1 MGCTSY
7 LLVTVLKVR
16 EVMVTN
22 LVTIEPNALIF
33 EVAKLM
39 RDKKVGSVIIIKK
52 RKVLGIVTER
62 DLVRRVLAE
71 NRDPKTIKIRDVMST
86 PVFSISPEEDV
97 VNAAHI
103 MRQRG
108 IRRIVVMTGD
118 ELVGVITTN
127 DLARNMKRHI
137 EELASTLYLVGR
149 TWM

>member
-7 LLVTVLKVR
+7 LLVTALKVR

-22 LVTIEPNALIF
+22 LVTIGPNGLIF
-33 EVAKLM
+33 EAAKLM
-39 RDKKVGSVIIIKK
+39 RDKKVGSVIVVKK
-52 RKVLGIVTER
+52 QKVLGIVTER

-71 NRDPKTIKIRDVMST
+71 NRDPKMVKMKDVMST
-86 PVFSISPEEDV
+86 PVFSISPEEDI

-108 IRRIVVMTGD
+108 IRRVVVIAGD